1 MSGDLKIM
9 SNRMWI
15 KSLVSI
21 ILLSA
26 LFSCR
31 DKPLKSNSDPKPGKN
46 EMADLNRYFVQK
58 DRERIINYI
67 ERKGFKMNET
77 PTGLWYQITK
87 EGTGKTFVEND
98 KVIMNYECSLLD
110 GTKCYS
116 SKNLGPREVILG
128 KSEIEAGLNEGLRM
142 LKPEAEAIF
151 IIPPFLAYGLIGDR
165 KMIPSRAV
173 VVYNVN
179 ILRAK

>member
-67 ERKGFKMNET
+67 ERKNLKMTES
-77 PTGLWYQITK
+77 PTGLWYQIIK
-87 EGTGKTFVEND
+87 EGAGSHFTD
-98 KVIMNYECSLLD
+98 CLLY
-110 GTKCYS
+110 TS
-116 SKNLGPREVILG
+116 
-128 KSEIEAGLNEGLRM
+128 
-142 LKPEAEAIF
+142 
-151 IIPPFLAYGLIGDR
+151 
-165 KMIPSRAV
+165 
-173 VVYNVN
+173 
-179 ILRAK
+179 